1 MVSNGTTVPIIE
13 DVYTEEEKAK
23 NSKMSE
29 ASVEICI

>member
-1 MVSNGTTVPIIE
+1 MELPIIE